1 MQMKKELYEQMLR
14 VNHAGEYGAQYI
26 YSGQIKYTK
35 NKKLQNELKHIAE
48 EEKVHLDYF
57 EKLILK
63 ERVRP
68 TVMNTVW
75 KYGGFSMGA
84 VTALLGKDYVL
95 ACTEAVEE
103 EIVKHYR
110 NQLDAIDDVEKKNFK
125 KTIKKFLDDE
135 DKHRSFGSTHQNKS
149 LRIRAFKELVR
160 LITQTA
166 INISQKY

>member
-1 MQMKKELYEQMLR
+1 MKKELYEQMLR

-35 NKKLQNELKHIAE
+35 NQKLQNELKHIAK

-103 EIVKHYR
+103 EIVEHYK
-110 NQLDAIDDVEKKNFK
+110 NQLDKIDDVEKKQFK

-135 DKHRSFGSTHQNKS
+135 DKHRSFGSNHQNKS
-149 LRIRAFKELVR
+149 LRIKVFKEFVR

>member
-1 MQMKKELYEQMLR
+1 MNKKLYEQMIR

-35 NKKLQNELKHIAE
+35 DKKLKNELTRIAK

-57 EKLILK
+57 ENLILK

-68 TVMNTVW
+68 TIMNSIW

-103 EIVKHYR
+103 EIVEHYR
-110 NQLDAIDDVEKKNFK
+110 SQLSEIDGKEKKQFK
-125 KTIKKFLDDE
+125 KTIEKFLADE
-135 DKHRSFGSTHQNKS
+135 DEHRSFGSQHESKS
-149 LRIRAFKELVR
+149 LRIKFFKEFVR
-160 LITQTA
+160 KITQTA
-166 INISQKY
+166 INISEKY